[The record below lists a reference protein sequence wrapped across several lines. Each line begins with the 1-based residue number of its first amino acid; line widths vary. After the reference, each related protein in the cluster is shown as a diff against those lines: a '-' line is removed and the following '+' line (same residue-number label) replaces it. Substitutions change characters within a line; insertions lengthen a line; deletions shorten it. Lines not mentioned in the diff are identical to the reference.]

1 MAKYGY
7 IGAVPTQSNSSNTGL
22 FNMTDVFK
30 LIEAGQWALQ
40 GMDISYLVIAGGG
53 GASTANSSGNRP
65 GGGGGAGG
73 YRNSYASESSGRN
86 SATETPLFAGI
97 GASLQVT
104 VGGGGSAND
113 GNYNRAGAKGSDS
126 VFSTI
131 TSEGGGG
138 CRSTSNGDED
148 GGSGA
153 GGFNGTRS
161 NPGEGTAG
169 QGFDGGTG
177 SNTAGY
183 SGGAGGGA
191 GGNGGN
197 TIHFQSGTVSP
208 GAGLSSSITGS
219 SVLRAKGGQQGK
231 QGGNGTNGLTNK
243 GYGAGSSGS
252 TNSGNGGSGVV
263 ILRYSNEF
271 TITVGAGLTSSTS
284 TDGSDKVTTFTAGSD
299 TVSFS

>member
-113 GNYNRAGAKGSDS
+113 GNYNRAGAKGSAPDPPTPPRRLRRARGEAPCS
-126 VFSTI
+126 YSRGPRGRAGAYGIRGHPRPTGGVQTPVERPAGVSRVPADR
-131 TSEGGGG
+131 SKVLCRYGRGVDERGGLDLKEG
-138 CRSTSNGDED
+138 
-148 GGSGA
+148 
-153 GGFNGTRS
+153 
-161 NPGEGTAG
+161 
-169 QGFDGGTG
+169 
-177 SNTAGY
+177 
-183 SGGAGGGA
+183 
-191 GGNGGN
+191 
-197 TIHFQSGTVSP
+197 
-208 GAGLSSSITGS
+208 
-219 SVLRAKGGQQGK
+219 
-231 QGGNGTNGLTNK
+231 
-243 GYGAGSSGS
+243 
-252 TNSGNGGSGVV
+252 
-263 ILRYSNEF
+263 
-271 TITVGAGLTSSTS
+271 
-284 TDGSDKVTTFTAGSD
+284 
-299 TVSFS
+299 